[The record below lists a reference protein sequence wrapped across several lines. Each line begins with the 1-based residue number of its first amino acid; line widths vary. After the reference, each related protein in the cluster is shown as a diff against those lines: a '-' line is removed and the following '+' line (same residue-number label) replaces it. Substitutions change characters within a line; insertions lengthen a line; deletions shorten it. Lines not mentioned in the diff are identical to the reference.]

1 MRIGILG
8 IQHESNTFYPQAAE
22 LGNFQNEI
30 LVRGEGIRPLYEKA
44 HHEVSGFLE
53 GIDQAGFEAVPLLM
67 AFAMPCGAVSDHA
80 LDSLW
85 EMALE
90 ELDQAGHLDGI
101 LVAPHGAA
109 VNCSRPDMDGWWLG
123 ELRKKVGAEIP
134 IIAVIDPH
142 ANLSPAMVASCE
154 AVIAYR
160 ENPHVDQ
167 KQRGLEAAY
176 LMARTLR
183 KEVKPVSAA
192 SFPAVAMN
200 IESHSTLEEPMLSV
214 AGELDRVRAVDGVL
228 SASVVMGYPYAD
240 VSDMGSSLVVV
251 TDNDAALAKRLAQQL
266 GDWLV
271 ANRSLFR
278 GNLISP
284 EQAVREAAVSPKPVA
299 LLDMGDNLGGGAPAD
314 STVLVS
320 LCARLRPTL
329 KTFVSL
335 FDPES
340 VEEAQ
345 RVGIG
350 ATVTLR
356 MGGKCPLSPAPPFEE
371 QVSVLKLHH
380 GLYHEEMPRHGGQT
394 EFDMGPTAV
403 VVTEGGL
410 TVMLTSRMTLP
421 SSVSQLTC
429 CGLHPSDFDLLILK
443 GVHSPVAAY
452 QASCRT
458 MIRVNTPGVTTADM
472 ERLSYAHRRRP
483 LFPFEDPFS

>member
-8 IQHESNTFYPQAAE
+8 IQHESNTFYPQGAE
-22 LGNFQNEI
+22 LGSFQKEV
-30 LVRGEGIRPLYEKA
+30 LVRGDEIRHLYQRA

-53 GIDQAGFEAVPLLM
+53 GIDQEGFEAVPLLV

-80 LDSLW
+80 LDTLW
-85 EMALE
+85 RMAVE
-90 ELDQAGHLDGI
+90 ELDKAGHLDGI

-109 VNCSRPDMDGWWLG
+109 VNHSRRDMDGWWLG
-123 ELRKKVGAEIP
+123 ELRKKVGPEIP

-142 ANLSPAMVASCE
+142 ANLSPAMVAGCQ

-176 LMARTLR
+176 LMARALR
-183 KEVKPVSAA
+183 KEVRPVLAA
-192 SFPAVAMN
+192 SFPAIAMN

-214 AGELDRVRAVDGVL
+214 ARELDGVRALDGVL
-228 SASVVMGYPYAD
+228 SASVTMGYPYAD
-240 VSDMGSSLVVV
+240 VSDMGSSFVVV
-251 TDNDAALAKRLAQQL
+251 TDNDADLAKRLAQKL

-271 ANRSLFR
+271 VNRSLFR
-278 GNLISP
+278 GNLVSP
-284 EQAVREAAVSPKPVA
+284 QEAIRKAVLCPKPVA

-314 STVLVS
+314 STVLAS
-320 LCARLRPTL
+320 LCDRLQPGL

-340 VEEAQ
+340 VQEAQ

-350 ATVTLR
+350 GTATLR
-356 MGGKCPLSPAPPFEE
+356 MGGKCPRSPAPPLEAE
-371 QVSVLKLHH
+371 VTILHLH
-380 GLYHEEMPRHGGQT
+380 DGRYHEEMPRHGGQT

-403 VVTEGGL
+403 VATDSGL

-421 SSVSQLTC
+421 SSVNQLTC
-429 CGLHPSDFDLLILK
+429 CGLNPSDFDLLILK

-452 QASCRT
+452 QASCPT

-472 ERLSYAHRRRP
+472 ERLSYTHRRRP
-483 LFPFEDPFS
+483 LFPFEEPFS